1 MYKIEGTIRVVGSE
15 QIVSE
20 KFRKRE
26 IVLEVPDGKFYQ
38 YVKLEFVQNNCSF
51 LEGFASGENVEI
63 LFSVKGR
70 QWTDKNGQA
79 QYFNTLQGYNIKRA
93 GEIQAPSPQGTS
105 PHRLPSNPLDINGR
119 VGNIESNFQ
128 EDAINEMEED
138 DDLPF

>member
-38 YVKLEFVQNNCSF
+38 HVKLEFVQNNCSV
-51 LEGFASGENVEI
+51 LEGFASGESVEI
-63 LFSVKGR
+63 HFYVKGR
-70 QWTDKNGQA
+70 EWIDRNGNA
-79 QYFNTLQGYNIKRA
+79 QYFNTLQGFNIRRA
-93 GEIQAPSPQGTS
+93 GETPAPSPQGMN
-105 PHRLPSNPLDINGR
+105 PGRLPSNPLDIKGR

-128 EDAINEMEED
+128 QDAINEMEED